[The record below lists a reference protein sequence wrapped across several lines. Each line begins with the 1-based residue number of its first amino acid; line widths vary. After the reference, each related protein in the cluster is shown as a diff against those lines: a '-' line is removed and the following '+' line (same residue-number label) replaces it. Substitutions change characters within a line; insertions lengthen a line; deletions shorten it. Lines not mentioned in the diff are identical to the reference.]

1 MTILL
6 VMILSFLLG
15 CFLFPALLF
24 LRARRSDRW
33 DKSNIFN
40 IYRVVAYLA
49 IHPEK
54 FGELTDANGEKPFWY
69 ISKDEFS
76 DIV

>member
-6 VMILSFLLG
+6 VAILSFLLG
-15 CFLFPALLF
+15 CLLFPALLF
-24 LRARRSDRW
+24 LRARRSDKW
-33 DKSNIFN
+33 DRSNIFN
-40 IYRVVAYLA
+40 IYRVIAYLA

-54 FGELTDANGEKPFWY
+54 FGELRDNEGNQPFWY
-69 ISKDEFS
+69 ITEDEFS